1 MEEIIKQ
8 IIQIDSV
15 ALNTKQKN
23 EEELKL
29 RKKVYEEEM
38 KQYKENKLTRAQK
51 KADELYTQII
61 ENALTEA
68 QFQEEKSKKMALG
81 IQNRYLQS
89 ESVLLDK
96 IFKEL
101 FLVE

>member
-38 KQYKENKLTRAQK
+38 KQYKENKLARARK

>member
-1 MEEIIKQ
+1 MEDIIKQ

-23 EEELKL
+23 EEEVQL
-29 RKKVYEEEM
+29 RKQEYEEEI
-38 KQYKENKLTRAQK
+38 KQYKEDKLVRAKK
-51 KADELYTQII
+51 KADELYSQII

-68 QFQEEKSKKMALG
+68 QFQEEKSKKMALS

-89 ESVLLDK
+89 ENILLDK